1 MPGLPRPSENRELR
15 LLAHI
20 AVRVGVAL
28 LTMLSVSLTVFVA
41 MRMLPG
47 GFEMII
53 LGPIQTEEARA
64 VITEQFGL
72 DRSLPEQFLSWLGAV
87 LHGDFGISMITRI
100 PIADEILRR
109 LGATVQLTAM
119 AVVTALCVGLPLGVA
134 AGLADS
140 STRVRTGGRL
150 VGALGAST
158 PDFVLGVAL
167 VYIFSVWSLGLTV
180 GGYVPFFEDP
190 LANLRAMILPASTLS
205 VFGIALI
212 LRTTRESVL
221 TVMTE
226 GYITAAVARGD
237 APASIVRRHVL
248 RNASLPVMTV
258 ATIYLSLLLGGAVIV
273 EILFTVPGVGLY
285 TWNALLNR
293 DYGVTQSSVLLFS
306 GVIVTCNMLVDIA
319 YALVDPRIR
328 GRRQR

>member
-1 MPGLPRPSENRELR
+1 MR
-15 LLAHI
+15 LVVQI
-20 AVRVGVAL
+20 AARVGTAL
-28 LTMLSVSLTVFVA
+28 LTMFGVSLILFVA
-41 MRMLPG
+41 MRLLPG

-64 VITEQFGL
+64 LITQRFGL
-72 DRSLPEQFLSWLGAV
+72 DRSLPEQFLAWLGAV
-87 LHGDFGISMITRI
+87 LGGDFGISMITQTS
-100 PIADEILRR
+100 IADEIMRR
-109 LGATVQLTAM
+109 SEATLQLAAM
-119 AVVTALCVGLPLGVA
+119 AAATALGVGLPLGIA

-140 STRVRTGGRL
+140 SRVVRTGGRL
-150 VGALGAST
+150 AGALGAST

-167 VYIFSVWSLGLTV
+167 VYVFSVWSLGLTI

-190 LANLRAMILPASTLS
+190 LANLRAMVLPAFTLS

-226 GYITAAVARGD
+226 GYITSAVARGD
-237 APASIVRRHVL
+237 RPGSIVRRHVL
-248 RNASLPVMTV
+248 RNASLPVLTV

-293 DYGVTQSSVLLFS
+293 DYGVTQSAVLLFS

-319 YALVDPRIR
+319 YALLDPRIR
-328 GRRQR
+328 GRRSQ

>member
-1 MPGLPRPSENRELR
+1 M
-15 LLAHI
+15 
-20 AVRVGVAL
+20 AL
-28 LTMLSVSLTVFVA
+28 LTMFGVSLIVFIA
-41 MRMLPG
+41 MRLLPG

-64 VITEQFGL
+64 LVTQRFGL
-72 DRSLPEQFLSWLGAV
+72 DRSLPTQFLAWLAAV
-87 LHGDFGISMITRI
+87 LGGDFGISMITQTS
-100 PIADEILRR
+100 IADEILRR
-109 LGATVQLTAM
+109 SQATVQLAAM
-119 AVVTALCVGLPLGVA
+119 AIVTALAVGLPLGVA

-140 STRVRTGGRL
+140 SRSVRLGGRL
-150 VGALGAST
+150 AGALGAST

-167 VYIFSVWSLGLTV
+167 VYVFSVWSLGLTV

-205 VFGIALI
+205 VVGIALI

-226 GYITAAVARGD
+226 GYITSAVARGD
-237 APASIVRRHVL
+237 RPASIVRRHVL
-248 RNASLPVMTV
+248 RNASLPVLTV
-258 ATIYLSLLLGGAVIV
+258 ATMYLSLLLGGAVIV

-293 DYGVTQSSVLLFS
+293 DYGVTQSAVLIFS
-306 GVIVTCNMLVDIA
+306 GVIVTGNMLVDIA
-319 YALVDPRIR
+319 YALLDPRIR
-328 GRRQR
+328 GRRGR

>member
-1 MPGLPRPSENRELR
+1 MR
-15 LLAHI
+15 LLVHI
-20 AVRVGVAL
+20 AARVGMAL
-28 LTMLSVSLTVFVA
+28 LTMFGVSLIVFIA
-41 MRMLPG
+41 MRLLPG

-64 VITEQFGL
+64 LITQRFGL
-72 DRSLPEQFLSWLGAV
+72 DRSLPEQFLAWLGA
-87 LHGDFGISMITRI
+87 LLSGDFGISMITQTS
-100 PIADEILRR
+100 IADEILRR
-109 LGATVQLTAM
+109 SGATVQLAAM
-119 AVVTALCVGLPLGVA
+119 AIVTALVVGLPLGVA

-140 STRVRTGGRL
+140 ARSVRLGGRL
-150 VGALGAST
+150 AGALGAST

-205 VFGIALI
+205 VVGIALI

-226 GYITAAVARGD
+226 GYITSAVARGD
-237 APASIVRRHVL
+237 QPASIVRRHVL
-248 RNASLPVMTV
+248 RNASLPVLTV
-258 ATIYLSLLLGGAVIV
+258 ATMYLSLLLGGAVIV

-293 DYGVTQSSVLLFS
+293 DYGVTQSAVLIFS
-306 GVIVTCNMLVDIA
+306 GVIVTGNMLVDIA
-319 YALVDPRIR
+319 YALLDPRIR
-328 GRRQR
+328 GRRGR

>member
-1 MPGLPRPSENRELR
+1 MR
-15 LLAHI
+15 LLVHVA
-20 AVRVGVAL
+20 ARLGQAL
-28 LTMLSVSLTVFVA
+28 LTMLGVSLIVFIA
-41 MRMLPG
+41 MRLLPG

-64 VITEQFGL
+64 LITQRFGL
-72 DRSLPEQFLSWLGAV
+72 DRSYPSQFLAWLGAV
-87 LHGDFGISMITRI
+87 LSGDFGISMITQTS
-100 PIADEILRR
+100 IADEILRR
-109 LGATVQLTAM
+109 SEATVQLAAM
-119 AVVTALCVGLPLGVA
+119 AIVTALLVGLPLGVA

-140 STRVRTGGRL
+140 SRSVRLGGRL
-150 VGALGAST
+150 AGALGAST

-167 VYIFSVWSLGLTV
+167 VYVFSVWSLGLTV

-205 VFGIALI
+205 VVGIALI

-226 GYITAAVARGD
+226 GYITSAVARGD
-237 APASIVRRHVL
+237 RPASIVRRHVL
-248 RNASLPVMTV
+248 RNASLPVLTV
-258 ATIYLSLLLGGAVIV
+258 ATMYLSLLLGGAVIV

-293 DYGVTQSSVLLFS
+293 DYGVTQSAVLIFS
-306 GVIVTCNMLVDIA
+306 GVIVTGNMLVDIA
-319 YALVDPRIR
+319 YALLDPRIR
-328 GRRQR
+328 GRRGQ

>member
-1 MPGLPRPSENRELR
+1 MR
-15 LLAHI
+15 LLVHI
-20 AVRVGVAL
+20 AARVGMAL
-28 LTMLSVSLTVFVA
+28 LTMFGVSLIVFIA
-41 MRMLPG
+41 MRLLPG

-64 VITEQFGL
+64 LITQRFGL
-72 DRSLPEQFLSWLGAV
+72 DRSLPEQFLAWLGAV
-87 LHGDFGISMITRI
+87 LGGDFGISMITQTS
-100 PIADEILRR
+100 IADEILRR
-109 LGATVQLTAM
+109 SQATVQLAAM
-119 AVVTALCVGLPLGVA
+119 AIVTALGVGLPLGVA

-140 STRVRTGGRL
+140 SRVVRTGGRL
-150 VGALGAST
+150 AGALGAST

-167 VYIFSVWSLGLTV
+167 VYVFSVWSLGLTV

-190 LANLRAMILPASTLS
+190 LVNLRAMVLPASTLS

-226 GYITAAVARGD
+226 GYITSAVARGD
-237 APASIVRRHVL
+237 RPASIVRRHVL
-248 RNASLPVMTV
+248 RNASLPVLTV
-258 ATIYLSLLLGGAVIV
+258 ATMYLSLLLGGAVIV

-293 DYGVTQSSVLLFS
+293 DYGVTQSAALLFS

-319 YALVDPRIR
+319 YALLDPRIR
-328 GRRQR
+328 ERRGQ

>member
-1 MPGLPRPSENRELR
+1 MR
-15 LLAHI
+15 LLAHV
-20 AVRVGVAL
+20 AARVGMAL
-28 LTMLSVSLTVFVA
+28 LTMFGVSLIVFIA
-41 MRMLPG
+41 MRLLPG

-64 VITEQFGL
+64 LITQRFGL
-72 DRSLPEQFLSWLGAV
+72 DRSLPEQFLAWLGAV
-87 LHGDFGISMITRI
+87 LGGDFGISMITQTS
-100 PIADEILRR
+100 IADEILRR
-109 LGATVQLTAM
+109 SEATVQLAAM
-119 AVVTALCVGLPLGVA
+119 AVVTALGVGLPLGVA

-140 STRVRTGGRL
+140 SRSVRTGGRL
-150 VGALGAST
+150 AGALGAST

-167 VYIFSVWSLGLTV
+167 VYVFSVWSLGLTV

-190 LANLRAMILPASTLS
+190 FANLRAMLLPASTLS

-226 GYITAAVARGD
+226 GYITSAVARGD
-237 APASIVRRHVL
+237 PPAAIVRRHVL
-248 RNASLPVMTV
+248 RNASLPVLTV
-258 ATIYLSLLLGGAVIV
+258 ATMYLSLLLGGAVIV

-293 DYGVTQSSVLLFS
+293 DYGVTQSAVLLFS
-306 GVIVTCNMLVDIA
+306 GVIVACNMLVDIA
-319 YALVDPRIR
+319 YALLDPRIR
-328 GRRQR
+328 GRRSQ

>member
-1 MPGLPRPSENRELR
+1 MR
-15 LLAHI
+15 LLVHVA
-20 AVRVGVAL
+20 ARVGQAL
-28 LTMLSVSLTVFVA
+28 LTMFGVSLIVFIA
-41 MRMLPG
+41 MRLLPG

-64 VITEQFGL
+64 LITQRFGL
-72 DRSLPEQFLSWLGAV
+72 DRSLPAQFLAWLGAV
-87 LHGDFGISMITRI
+87 LGGDFGISMITQTS
-100 PIADEILRR
+100 IADEILRR
-109 LGATVQLTAM
+109 SAATVQLAAM
-119 AVVTALCVGLPLGVA
+119 AIVTALIVGLPLGVA

-140 STRVRTGGRL
+140 SRSVRIGGRL
-150 VGALGAST
+150 AGALGAST

-167 VYIFSVWSLGLTV
+167 VYVFSVWSLGLTV

-205 VFGIALI
+205 VVGIALI

-226 GYITAAVARGD
+226 GYITSAVARGD
-237 APASIVRRHVL
+237 RPASIVRRHVL
-248 RNASLPVMTV
+248 RNASLPVLTV
-258 ATIYLSLLLGGAVIV
+258 ATMYLSLLLGGAVIV

-293 DYGVTQSSVLLFS
+293 DYGVTQSAVLIFS
-306 GVIVTCNMLVDIA
+306 GVIVTGNMLVDIA
-319 YALVDPRIR
+319 YALLDPRIR
-328 GRRQR
+328 GRRGQ

>member
-1 MPGLPRPSENRELR
+1 MR
-15 LLAHI
+15 LLLHI
-20 AVRVGVAL
+20 AVRMGMAL
-28 LTMLSVSLTVFVA
+28 LTMLGVSLTVFVA

-64 VITEQFGL
+64 VVTEQFGL

-100 PIADEILRR
+100 PIADEVLRR

-119 AVVTALCVGLPLGVA
+119 AVITALCVGLPLGVA

-140 STRVRTGGRL
+140 SRRVRAGGRL

-167 VYIFSVWSLGLTV
+167 VYVFSVWSLGLTV

-237 APASIVRRHVL
+237 DPASIVRRHVL

-293 DYGVTQSSVLLFS
+293 DYGVTQSAVLLFS

>member
-1 MPGLPRPSENRELR
+1 MR
-15 LLAHI
+15 LLVHI
-20 AVRVGVAL
+20 AARVGMAL
-28 LTMLSVSLTVFVA
+28 LTMFGVSLIVFIA
-41 MRMLPG
+41 MRLLPG

-64 VITEQFGL
+64 LITRRFGL
-72 DRSLPEQFLSWLGAV
+72 DRSLPEQFLAWLGAV
-87 LHGDFGISMITRI
+87 LGGNFGISMITQTS
-100 PIADEILRR
+100 IADEILRR
-109 LGATVQLTAM
+109 SQATVQLAAM
-119 AVVTALCVGLPLGVA
+119 AVVTALGVGLPLGVA

-140 STRVRTGGRL
+140 SRVVRTGGRL
-150 VGALGAST
+150 AGALGAST

-167 VYIFSVWSLGLTV
+167 VYVFSVWSLGLTV

-190 LANLRAMILPASTLS
+190 LANMRAMILPASTLS

-226 GYITAAVARGD
+226 GYITSAVARGD
-237 APASIVRRHVL
+237 RPASIVRRHVL
-248 RNASLPVMTV
+248 RNASLPVLTV
-258 ATIYLSLLLGGAVIV
+258 ATMYLSLLLGGAVIV

-293 DYGVTQSSVLLFS
+293 DYGVTQSAVLLFS
-306 GVIVTCNMLVDIA
+306 GVIVTCNMLVDIT
-319 YALVDPRIR
+319 YALLDPRIR
-328 GRRQR
+328 GRRGQ

>member
-1 MPGLPRPSENRELR
+1 MR
-15 LLAHI
+15 LLVHI
-20 AVRVGVAL
+20 AARVATGL
-28 LTMLSVSLTVFVA
+28 LTMLGVSLIVFIA
-41 MRMLPG
+41 MRLLPG

-64 VITEQFGL
+64 LITQRFGL
-72 DRSLPEQFLSWLGAV
+72 DRSLPEQFFAWLGTV
-87 LHGDFGISMITRI
+87 LGGDFGISMITQTS
-100 PIADEILRR
+100 IADEILRR
-109 LGATVQLTAM
+109 SVATVQLAAM
-119 AVVTALCVGLPLGVA
+119 AAATALCVGLPLGVA

-140 STRVRTGGRL
+140 SRGVRIGGRL
-150 VGALGAST
+150 AGALGAST

-167 VYIFSVWSLGLTV
+167 VYVFSVWSLGLTV
-180 GGYVPFFEDP
+180 GGFVPFFEDP

-226 GYITAAVARGD
+226 GYITSAVARGD
-237 APASIVRRHVL
+237 RPRSIVRRHVL
-248 RNASLPVMTV
+248 RNASLPVLTV
-258 ATIYLSLLLGGAVIV
+258 ATVYLSLLLGGAVIV

-293 DYGVTQSSVLLFS
+293 DYGVTQSAVLLFS

-319 YALVDPRIR
+319 YALLDPRIG
-328 GRRQR
+328 GRQSR